1 MCFARHEKVHSKKGI
16 NVHEKKSIILRYFL
30 CLTSY
35 FLYHFF
41 HSTNICCI
49 ILKTMDPFEKIS
61 HAVDTLFGT
70 GVSKNIPKDIDFKM
84 SKKTGRIRAVYHNG
98 LLLFTP
104 RTDGGI
110 AMSIYCA
117 ELFSKNKKFINDYC
131 IEVDAD
137 SKPFVEQ
144 GKSVFCQHVK
154 RCGSKIEI
162 GSDVP
167 IFFKKQIIAVGK
179 SILSSNMIKTQSRG
193 MAIRVRDSLKSQIDG
208 GQS

>member
-1 MCFARHEKVHSKKGI
+1 
-16 NVHEKKSIILRYFL
+16 
-30 CLTSY
+30 
-35 FLYHFF
+35 
-41 HSTNICCI
+41 
-49 ILKTMDPFEKIS
+49 MDKFEKIS
-61 HAVDTLFGT
+61 HSVDALYGT
-70 GVSKNIPKDIDFKM
+70 GVSKNIPADVDFKF

-117 ELFSKNKKFINDYC
+117 ERFSKNKKFVENYC

-179 SILSSNMIKTQSRG
+179 SILSSSMIKTQSRG
-193 MAIRVRDSLKSQIDG
+193 VAVKIRDSLKSINDG
-208 GQS
+208 DQS

>member
-1 MCFARHEKVHSKKGI
+1 M
-16 NVHEKKSIILRYFL
+16 N
-30 CLTSY
+30 
-35 FLYHFF
+35 
-41 HSTNICCI
+41 
-49 ILKTMDPFEKIS
+49 PFEKIS
-61 HAVDTLFGT
+61 HSVDALFGN

-117 ELFSKNKKFINDYC
+117 ELFSKNKKFTNDYC

-179 SILSSNMIKTQSRG
+179 SILSSNMIETQSRG
-193 MAIRVRDSLKSQIDG
+193 MAIRVRDSLKSQTDG
-208 GQS
+208 DQS

>member
-1 MCFARHEKVHSKKGI
+1 
-16 NVHEKKSIILRYFL
+16 
-30 CLTSY
+30 
-35 FLYHFF
+35 
-41 HSTNICCI
+41 
-49 ILKTMDPFEKIS
+49 MDPFEKIS
-61 HAVDTLFGT
+61 HSVDALFGN

-98 LLLFTP
+98 LLFFTP

-117 ELFSKNKKFINDYC
+117 ELFSKNKKFVDNYC
-131 IEVDAD
+131 IEVDVD

-193 MAIRVRDSLKSQIDG
+193 MAIRVRDSLKSQNDG
-208 GQS
+208 DQSS

>member
-1 MCFARHEKVHSKKGI
+1 
-16 NVHEKKSIILRYFL
+16 
-30 CLTSY
+30 
-35 FLYHFF
+35 
-41 HSTNICCI
+41 
-49 ILKTMDPFEKIS
+49 MDRFEKIS
-61 HAVDTLFGT
+61 HSVDALFGN
-70 GVSKNIPKDIDFKM
+70 GVSKNIPKDVDFKM

-98 LLLFTP
+98 LLFFTP

-117 ELFSKNKKFINDYC
+117 ERFSKNKKFVENYC
-131 IEVDAD
+131 IEVDSD
-137 SKPFVEQ
+137 SKPYVEQ

-193 MAIRVRDSLKSQIDG
+193 MAIRVRDSLKSQNDG
-208 GQS
+208 DKI

>member
-1 MCFARHEKVHSKKGI
+1 
-16 NVHEKKSIILRYFL
+16 
-30 CLTSY
+30 
-35 FLYHFF
+35 
-41 HSTNICCI
+41 
-49 ILKTMDPFEKIS
+49 MDPFEKIS
-61 HAVDTLFGT
+61 HSVDALFGN

-117 ELFSKNKKFINDYC
+117 ELFSKNKKFTNDYC

-144 GKSVFCQHVK
+144 GKSVFC
-154 RCGSKIEI
+154 
-162 GSDVP
+162 
-167 IFFKKQIIAVGK
+167 
-179 SILSSNMIKTQSRG
+179 
-193 MAIRVRDSLKSQIDG
+193 
-208 GQS
+208 

>member
-1 MCFARHEKVHSKKGI
+1 
-16 NVHEKKSIILRYFL
+16 
-30 CLTSY
+30 
-35 FLYHFF
+35 
-41 HSTNICCI
+41 
-49 ILKTMDPFEKIS
+49 
-61 HAVDTLFGT
+61 
-70 GVSKNIPKDIDFKM
+70 
-84 SKKTGRIRAVYHNG
+84 
-98 LLLFTP
+98 
-104 RTDGGI
+104 
-110 AMSIYCA
+110 MSIYCA
-117 ELFSKNKKFINDYC
+117 ELFSKNKKFVNDYC
-131 IEVDAD
+131 IEVDVE

-193 MAIRVRDSLKSQIDG
+193 MAIRVRDSLKSQTDG

>member
-1 MCFARHEKVHSKKGI
+1 
-16 NVHEKKSIILRYFL
+16 
-30 CLTSY
+30 
-35 FLYHFF
+35 
-41 HSTNICCI
+41 
-49 ILKTMDPFEKIS
+49 MDKFEKIS
-61 HAVDTLFGT
+61 HSVDALYGT
-70 GVSKNIPKDIDFKM
+70 GVSKNIPADVDFKF

-117 ELFSKNKKFINDYC
+117 ERFSKNKKFVENYC

-193 MAIRVRDSLKSQIDG
+193 VAVKIRDSLKSINDG
-208 GQS
+208 DQS

>member
-1 MCFARHEKVHSKKGI
+1 
-16 NVHEKKSIILRYFL
+16 
-30 CLTSY
+30 
-35 FLYHFF
+35 
-41 HSTNICCI
+41 
-49 ILKTMDPFEKIS
+49 MDKFEKIS
-61 HAVDTLFGT
+61 HTVDALYGA
-70 GVSKNIPKDIDFKM
+70 GVSKQIPKDIDFKF
-84 SKKTGRIRAVYHNG
+84 SKKTGRIRAVYHND

-117 ELFSKNKKFINDYC
+117 ELFSKNKKFANDYC
-131 IEVDAD
+131 VEVDAE

-154 RCGSKIEI
+154 KCGSKIEI

-179 SILSSNMIKTQSRG
+179 SILSSNMIKSQSRG
-193 MAIRVRDSLKSQIDG
+193 MAVRIRDSLKSQNDG